1 MLKYFE
7 KAWCYVLLIILVILL
22 RKMVL
27 HDPNGNSQ
35 IIKRFVKCSLS
46 YWVLA
51 HPTLQQLFK
60 SFSYTL
66 DIELLYLVV
75 ISVLC

>member
-51 HPTLQQLFK
+51 HPTGNSPPPL
-60 SFSYTL
+60 
-66 DIELLYLVV
+66 IMLLTVF
-75 ISVLC
+75 

>member
-51 HPTLQQLFK
+51 HPIGNSPPPL
-60 SFSYTL
+60 
-66 DIELLYLVV
+66 IMLLTMF
-75 ISVLC
+75 

>member
-1 MLKYFE
+1 M
-7 KAWCYVLLIILVILL
+7 LIIILGFSSSHW
-22 RKMVL
+22 KF
-27 HDPNGNSQ
+27 PTPIN
-35 IIKRFVKCSLS
+35 
-46 YWVLA
+46 YATYYVLA

>member
-7 KAWCYVLLIILVILL
+7 KAWCYVLIIILVILL

-35 IIKRFVKCSLS
+35 IIKTFCKMLIIMRLAFPPPPLS
-46 YWVLA
+46 M
-51 HPTLQQLFK
+51 LFIG
-60 SFSYTL
+60 F
-66 DIELLYLVV
+66 
-75 ISVLC
+75 